1 MTERSHPLPDD
12 ALPGTPSAARGSAVP
27 EGVALA
33 APGAGALAAP
43 APAVRSSRAADLAL
57 VTTFAA
63 FIAACAVLPAIPV
76 PGLAV
81 PLTLQTFAVVLTG
94 LVLGPRRGAVAVA
107 LYLGVGLAGLPVFAG
122 GAAGLAVLA
131 GASAGYLLAFVP
143 GAAVAG
149 WLGRKAHRVR
159 TSRKILALAGAAT
172 IATLAV
178 VTPVGMAVMGWR
190 LGLGPLET
198 VVAGAVF
205 IPGDLVKNV
214 LAALVAAAVVRA
226 FPDLVRR

>member
-1 MTERSHPLPDD
+1 MTERSLPLPDD
-12 ALPGTPSAARGSAVP
+12 AVPGTAVAVP
-27 EGVALA
+27 L
-33 APGAGALAAP
+33 
-43 APAVRSSRAADLAL
+43 PAVRSSRAADLAL

-81 PLTLQTFAVVLTG
+81 PLTLQTFAVVLAG

-107 LYLGVGLAGLPVFAG
+107 LYLAVGLAGLPVFAG

-149 WLGRKAHRVR
+149 LLGRQAHRVR

-172 IATLAV
+172 VATLAV
-178 VTPVGMAVMGWR
+178 VTPVGMTVMGWR
-190 LGLGPLET
+190 LGLGPLEA

>member
-12 ALPGTPSAARGSAVP
+12 ALVVP
-27 EGVALA
+27 L
-33 APGAGALAAP
+33 
-43 APAVRSSRAADLAL
+43 PAVRSSRAADLAL

-81 PLTLQTFAVVLTG
+81 PLTLQTFAVVLAG
-94 LVLGPRRGAVAVA
+94 LVLGPKRGAVAVG
-107 LYLGVGLAGLPVFAG
+107 LYLAVGLAGLPVFAG

-149 WLGRKAHRVR
+149 WLSRKAYRVR
-159 TSRKILALAGAAT
+159 TSRRILALAGAAT
-172 IATLAV
+172 VATLAV
-178 VTPVGMAVMGWR
+178 VTPIGMAVMGWR
-190 LGLGPLET
+190 LGLGPVEG

-205 IPGDLVKNV
+205 IPGDLLKNV
-214 LAALVAAAVVRA
+214 LAALVAAAVARA